1 MRDLRQ
7 VRRALCGSSSLGL
20 AMAAFGLTN
29 VTPVAAQEAAKPAA
43 AEPVIAEQI
52 VVTGTRIVRDGFK
65 SPTPLT
71 VISQQ
76 EIFSQSPTNNIADFV
91 NQQPALAG
99 STRPA
104 NSRLAISSGL
114 AGVNTLNLRNL
125 GEVRTLVLLDGRRSV
140 GSTITGLVDINTFPQ
155 SLIKSVEI
163 VTGGAS
169 AAYGS
174 DAVAGVANFILDKK
188 FTGFKI
194 DADTGITSQGD
205 GHNYSFSGA
214 VGLPF
219 ADGRGHVLLAG
230 EYARRDGIF
239 RVDRD
244 WNQIGYRTIPPPM
257 ASRPTLS

>member
-1 MRDLRQ
+1 MRDVGKIGRSAGFY
-7 VRRALCGSSSLGL
+7 RR
-20 AMAAFGLTN
+20 FGT
-29 VTPVAAQEAAKPAA
+29 AA
-43 AEPVIAEQI
+43 AAIALISAAPALAQTAATTTTAAATNTDEQI
-52 VVTGTRIVRDGFK
+52 VVTGSRVVRDGFK
-65 SPTPLT
+65 SPTPLN

-76 EIFSQSPTNNIADFV
+76 EILSQSPTNNIADFI

-155 SLIKSVEI
+155 ALVKSVEI

-174 DAVAGVANFILDKK
+174 DAVAGVANFILD
-188 FTGFKI
+188 
-194 DADTGITSQGD
+194 
-205 GHNYSFSGA
+205 
-214 VGLPF
+214 
-219 ADGRGHVLLAG
+219 
-230 EYARRDGIF
+230 
-239 RVDRD
+239 
-244 WNQIGYRTIPPPM
+244 
-257 ASRPTLS
+257 

>member
-29 VTPVAAQEAAKPAA
+29 ATPVAAQEPAKTAA
-43 AEPVIAEQI
+43 ADAAAVEQI
-52 VVTGTRIVRDGFK
+52 TVTGTRIVRDGFK
-65 SPTPLT
+65 APTPLT
-71 VISQQ
+71 VITQQ
-76 EIFSQSPTNNIADFV
+76 EIFNQSPTNNLADFV

-155 SLIKSVEI
+155 ALVKSVEI

-194 DADTGITSQGD
+194 DADSGVTSRGD
-205 GHNYSFSGA
+205 GANYSFSGA
-214 VGLPF
+214 VGCRSPM
-219 ADGRGHVLLAG
+219 GAG
-230 EYARRDGIF
+230 MFWSPANM
-239 RVDRD
+239 RVV
-244 WNQIGYRTIPPPM
+244 T
-257 ASRPTLS
+257 AS